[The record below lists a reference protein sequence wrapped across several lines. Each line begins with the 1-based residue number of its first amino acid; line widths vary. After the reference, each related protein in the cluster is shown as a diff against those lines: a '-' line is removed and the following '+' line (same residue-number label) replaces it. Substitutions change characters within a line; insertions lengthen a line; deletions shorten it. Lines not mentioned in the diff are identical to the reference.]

1 MVNGKLPGFQSDSDT
16 YKLFHLEQVSLCL
29 SFLLSEIIP
38 MIVLNMLIHV
48 KYVSVWSACNKY
60 FIGIY

>member
-1 MVNGKLPGFQSDSDT
+1 MINGKLPGFQSDSDT

-48 KYVSVWSACNKY
+48 KYVKQCLECM
-60 FIGIY
+60 